1 MTLTEMRSLL
11 AKRDIQL
18 TRSLGQNFLHDGNQ
32 LRRIV
37 DAAEIKPTDKVL
49 EIGPGLG
56 PLTELLLE
64 KAGEVLA
71 IEMDARLVD
80 FLCER
85 FGLTTQADELPA
97 LSPEERENILDTSID
112 STLLDS
118 SQRGAGESSADKIPP
133 QNLFLLHDD
142 ALAFIKREP
151 RDWSNWKLVANLPYS
166 VASPILVELA
176 LSPKRPERMVTTLQL
191 EVAQRLMAQAD
202 DDDYGVLTLLVQLD
216 YEPRDSFKIP
226 ADCFFPA
233 PNVDSMCVVLQR
245 RAWPLLADGQRAAF
259 VKIVKRA
266 FSQRRKM
273 MLKLLKQDWAADK
286 LAAAFAELKISPQER
301 AEKLSLEQFV
311 ALTKILFS
319 HE

>member
-1 MTLTEMRSLL
+1 
-11 AKRDIQL
+11 
-18 TRSLGQNFLHDGNQ
+18 
-32 LRRIV
+32 
-37 DAAEIKPTDKVL
+37 
-49 EIGPGLG
+49 
-56 PLTELLLE
+56 LE

-151 RDWSNWKLVANLPYS
+151 RDWSDWKLVANLPYS

-176 LSPKRPERMVTTLQL
+176 QSPKRPERMVTTLQL
-191 EVAQRLMAQAD
+191 EVAQRLMARAD

-245 RAWPLLADGQRAAF
+245 RARPLLADGQRAAF

-273 MLKLLKQDWAADK
+273 MLKLLKQDWAVDK
-286 LAAAFAELKISPQER
+286 LTAAFAELKISPQER

-319 HE
+319 HG

>member
-18 TRSLGQNFLHDGNQ
+18 TRSLGQNFLHDQNQ
-32 LRRIV
+32 LRKIV
-37 DAAEIKPTDKVL
+37 EAAEIKPTDKIL

-56 PLTELLLE
+56 PLTKLLLE
-64 KAGEVLA
+64 NAGEVLA
-71 IEMDARLVD
+71 IEMDRRLVEVLREQ
-80 FLCER
+80 FSINSEGR
-85 FGLTTQADELPA
+85 VPRVPNQNQGLAELVP
-97 LSPEERENILDTSID
+97 PKFE
-112 STLLDS
+112 LL
-118 SQRGAGESSADKIPP
+118 R
-133 QNLFLLHDD
+133 DD
-142 ALAFIKREP
+142 ALEFLRREP
-151 RDWSNWKLVANLPYS
+151 RDWSDWKLVANLPYS

-176 LSPKRPERMVTTLQL
+176 QSPRRPERMVTTLQL
-191 EVAQRLMAQAD
+191 EVAQRLMARAD

-216 YEPRDSFKIP
+216 YEPRASFKIP

-233 PNVDSMCVVLQR
+233 PNVDSMCVVLRR
-245 RAWPLLADGQRAAF
+245 RARPLLADGQRAAF

-286 LAAAFAELKISPQER
+286 LADAFAELSISPQER

-311 ALTKILFS
+311 ELTRLLTA
-319 HE
+319 

>member
-18 TRSLGQNFLHDGNQ
+18 TRSLGQNFLHDQNQ
-32 LRRIV
+32 LRKIV
-37 DAAEIKPTDKVL
+37 EAAEIQPTDKIL

-71 IEMDARLVD
+71 IEMDRRLVE
-80 FLCER
+80 FLRER
-85 FGLTTQADELPA
+85 FA
-97 LSPEERENILDTSID
+97 
-112 STLLDS
+112 ST
-118 SQRGAGESSADKIPP
+118 K
-133 QNLFLLHDD
+133 NLNLLHDD
-142 ALAFIKREP
+142 ALEFLRREP
-151 RDWSNWKLVANLPYS
+151 RDWIDWKLVANLPYS

-176 LSPKRPERMVTTLQL
+176 QSPRRPERMVTTLQL
-191 EVAQRLMAQAD
+191 EVAQRLMARAD
-202 DDDYGVLTLLVQLD
+202 DNDYGVLTLLVQLD
-216 YEPRDSFKIP
+216 YEPRASFKIP

-273 MLKLLKQDWAADK
+273 MLKLLKQDWAVDK

-311 ALTKILFS
+311 ALTNFLSS
-319 HE
+319 HL